1 MSLENDAV
9 QLHLIMDELRV
20 HLFAVSEEV
29 LRVPK
34 VRLDGNLDVH
44 VLQNVQTF
52 LLRLAVSR
60 FGRTNKAFASV
71 NHEEKVRTIAIVI
84 GCRWVL
90 QFNVPFASVVGGV
103 MVGAGVVRDVLREH
117 EGYVHRIPDRI
128 AGHAGEVV
136 SINAVFALQ
145 PNSAEVL
152 FLISCDSFGGT
163 WTSAQLVGDKEL
175 VLFKIV
181 DGP

>member
-1 MSLENDAV
+1 MSLEDYAV
-9 QLHLIMDELRV
+9 QLNLVVDKLRV
-20 HLFAVSEEV
+20 HLLAVSEEI
-29 LRVPK
+29 LGVPEH
-34 VRLDGNLDVH
+34 RLDGNLDVH

-52 LLRLAVSR
+52 LLLLAVSR
-60 FGRTNKAFASV
+60 VGRTNKAFASV

-90 QFNVPFASVVGGV
+90 QFDVPFASVVGSV
-103 MVGAGVVRDVLREH
+103 MVCAGVVRDVLREH

-136 SINAVFALQ
+136 SIDAVFALQ
-145 PNSAEVL
+145 PDSAEVL
-152 FLISCDSFGGT
+152 FLVAGNSFGGA